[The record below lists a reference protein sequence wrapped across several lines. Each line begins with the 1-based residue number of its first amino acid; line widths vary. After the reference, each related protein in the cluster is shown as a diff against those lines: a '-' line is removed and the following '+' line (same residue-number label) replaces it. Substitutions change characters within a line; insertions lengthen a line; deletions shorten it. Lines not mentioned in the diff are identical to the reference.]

1 MDLFSPVSADAKT
14 TKSKTKQNRRTSNLV
29 INHFQSRGAFSFT
42 QHNTDKSGF
51 FLFFLYHPPPSSF
64 PRATKEQKKENRNDI
79 ILNFLIFYFKSF
91 VSLCS
96 PLRLIVR
103 YAIWHVPKT
112 FRQRNS
118 NFKMKI
124 TAAISVWFVFLLLVQ
139 TDKMH
144 KEKKKNRDVI
154 NRDSVCM
161 SFVLLYI

>member
-1 MDLFSPVSADAKT
+1 MQRQQKA
-14 TKSKTKQNRRTSNLV
+14 KQNKKEERQTWSLTISKAAMLSHSLSTTR
-29 INHFQSRGAFSFT
+29 INPV
-42 QHNTDKSGF
+42 F
-51 FLFFLYHPPPSSF
+51 FFFFLYHPPPLLF
-64 PRATKEQKKENRNDI
+64 QEQRKNKRKRTEM
-79 ILNFLIFYFKSF
+79 ILFLIFYFKSF

-144 KEKKKNRDVI
+144 KEKNRDVI

>member
-51 FLFFLYHPPPSSF
+51 FLFFLYHPPPLLF
-64 PRATKEQKKENRNDI
+64 QEQRKNKRKRTEM
-79 ILNFLIFYFKSF
+79 ILFLIFYFKSF

-144 KEKKKNRDVI
+144 KEKKKSWRHK
-154 NRDSVCM
+154 
-161 SFVLLYI
+161 